1 MQTATR
7 TAIELHAAAIQ
18 LWCITDVD
26 APAETQAARVTTA
39 RLMSQHAI
47 EANGNVALTPKHSDS
62 EITQQEAQID
72 AACTDAETEA
82 AIQAHASMIVALV
95 MGE

>member
-18 LWCITDVD
+18 LWCITDVG
-26 APAETQAARVTTA
+26 AEATVVASRVATA
-39 RLMSQHAI
+39 RLMSEHAV
-47 EANGNVALTPKHSDS
+47 ERTVNNRETSALVD
-62 EITQQEAQID
+62 QID

-82 AIQAHASMIVALV
+82 AIQAHAAMIVVLV

>member
-18 LWCITDVD
+18 VWAITDVEA
-26 APAETQAARVTTA
+26 APTVVASRVTTA
-39 RLMSQHAI
+39 RLMSEHAI
-47 EANGNVALTPKHSDS
+47 SHTTNNRETSAIVA
-62 EITQQEAQID
+62 EID

-82 AIQAHASMIVALV
+82 AIQAHAAMIVALV
-95 MGE
+95 MADRA